1 MKLKVYADRMSQPSR
16 AVLIFCKVN
25 EIQFDE
31 ILISLGK
38 RQQLSPEFKEIN
50 PMGKVPAIVDGRL
63 KLFESHAIL
72 IYLSSAYASVVD
84 HWYPNDLSKR
94 AKIHS
99 VLDWHHTNLRPGAS
113 GYVLN
118 SVLAPA
124 LGLPLNPKAAAE
136 AENILTNSLSTLE
149 TFWLKGSAKFLL
161 GGKQP
166 SIADLSLVCE
176 LMQLQVLDDKDRLRL
191 LSPHKKVEQWIES
204 TRKAT
209 MPHSDEVHEVLF
221 RAKDRFQKQ
230 REMATASK
238 PGPQSKIIQFS
249 SIGGTSDGPNLVQD
263 TTDRKARRRKW
274 SPPDDV
280 ILISAWLNTSKDR
293 KVVVYDEQQAHT
305 FWKRIG
311 AHVSNSASLAN
322 LPKREWNH
330 CRQRWRKIND
340 YVCKF
345 VGCYDQA
352 LNQRASG
359 QSEDDVFQ
367 VAYQLYYNNYMSN
380 FKLEHAW
387 RELRHNKKWCSTY
400 TSENSKGGGSSKRTK
415 LNGGGVYSSSCN
427 PESVPIALDGEEQV
441 MDRPLGVKSSKQKE
455 KKVAT
460 KTMLEEREADSR
472 SRLENLW
479 VLDEEEQVMDL
490 PLGVKSSKQKERK
503 VATKTMIEE
512 REAANFRSRLGNLW
526 LLKEKEE
533 READSRSRLENLW
546 ALKEKDI
553 EEQKKLT
560 RMEVLKSLLG
570 RTTDQLSE
578 KEDILKNKLIDEM
591 L

>member
-1 MKLKVYADRMSQPSR
+1 
-16 AVLIFCKVN
+16 
-25 EIQFDE
+25 
-31 ILISLGK
+31 
-38 RQQLSPEFKEIN
+38 
-50 PMGKVPAIVDGRL
+50 
-63 KLFESHAIL
+63 
-72 IYLSSAYASVVD
+72 
-84 HWYPNDLSKR
+84 
-94 AKIHS
+94 
-99 VLDWHHTNLRPGAS
+99 
-113 GYVLN
+113 
-118 SVLAPA
+118 
-124 LGLPLNPKAAAE
+124 
-136 AENILTNSLSTLE
+136 
-149 TFWLKGSAKFLL
+149 
-161 GGKQP
+161 
-166 SIADLSLVCE
+166 
-176 LMQLQVLDDKDRLRL
+176 
-191 LSPHKKVEQWIES
+191 
-204 TRKAT
+204 
-209 MPHSDEVHEVLF
+209 
-221 RAKDRFQKQ
+221 
-230 REMATASK
+230 
-238 PGPQSKIIQFS
+238 
-249 SIGGTSDGPNLVQD
+249 
-263 TTDRKARRRKW
+263 
-274 SPPDDV
+274 
-280 ILISAWLNTSKDR
+280 
-293 KVVVYDEQQAHT
+293 
-305 FWKRIG
+305 
-311 AHVSNSASLAN
+311 
-322 LPKREWNH
+322 
-330 CRQRWRKIND
+330 
-340 YVCKF
+340 
-345 VGCYDQA
+345 
-352 LNQRASG
+352 
-359 QSEDDVFQ
+359 
-367 VAYQLYYNNYMSN
+367 MSN

-570 RTTDQLSE
+570 RRTGETSE
-578 KEDILKNKLIDEM
+578 KEETLKNKLIDEM